1 MDITAH
7 ITDQLLL
14 DHPFYRRWEAG
25 ELDAT
30 ELGSYAAQ
38 YRFFEAQL
46 PSFLASLATLL
57 EGDAKAL
64 VEANLADEVGGPAT
78 HLELFDV
85 FAAAVNAPAEEIS
98 PAMAELVAVYQE
110 AVATGDAARALG
122 VLAGYEVQA
131 ADIAETK
138 GAGLAAHYGVTGSGL
153 DFWTLHAGVEQ
164 EHAAWTTEAAAT
176 VDEEAFLV
184 GVRQSATAWWG
195 YLDERE
201 ALVAA

>member
-46 PSFLASLATLL
+46 PSFLASLATL
-57 EGDAKAL
+57 
-64 VEANLADEVGGPAT
+64 ADEVGGPAT

-85 FAAAVNAPAEEIS
+85 FAAAVDAPAEEIS
-98 PAMAELVAVYQE
+98 PAMAELVAVYEE